1 MADRQNQS
9 KVQRP
14 SRRLVQQ
21 RNSQNTAS
29 LSPTHRHP
37 HKPCHPE
44 RSRGTLRYWSPST
57 STIDEPSIPHRHP
70 ERSRGTLC
78 SSPPSTIATDRPT
91 APPLSS
97 RAKSRDLALF
107 VMPDNRAAEV
117 TGKTTGR

>member
-44 RSRGTLRYWSPST
+44 RSRGTLRFPSPST

-78 SSPPSTIATDRPT
+78 SSPPSTSAIDRPT
-91 APPLSS
+91 APRCHPERSRGTLRYSS
-97 RAKSRDLALF
+97 CPKIWE
-107 VMPDNRAAEV
+107 P
-117 TGKTTGR
+117 KQ